1 MSSSVAITLLPFHAH
16 VTAMALTNYLTQNG
30 RARHRV
36 HPRAFDISL
45 FRRSDYL
52 HLGDFFFISCQFFTW
67 PTNYPHFT
75 KSDCELHVTPTAR
88 QKKKKN
94 PDPVQPTPQPNFVS
108 NQQTFFSAW
117 FIPFGFPAS
126 KSYEFTLPVAH
137 PY

>member
-67 PTNYPHFT
+67 PTNYPPFK

-88 QKKKKN
+88 QKKI
-94 PDPVQPTPQPNFVS
+94 PTQYIRPHSLINKPFFFPRGLFRLVS
-108 NQQTFFSAW
+108 LLVSLMN
-117 FIPFGFPAS
+117 
-126 KSYEFTLPVAH
+126 LPY
-137 PY
+137 P